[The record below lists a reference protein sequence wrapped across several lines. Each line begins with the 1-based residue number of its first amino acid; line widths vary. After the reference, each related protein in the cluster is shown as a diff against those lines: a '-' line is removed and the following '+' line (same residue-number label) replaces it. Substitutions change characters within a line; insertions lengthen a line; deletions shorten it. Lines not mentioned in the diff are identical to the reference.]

1 MVIPDD
7 LVNKVDAADQIRET
21 GSLEQYRPVGYRSL
35 FLLHTNLLVEQ
46 LCLLLFQRLVGG
58 DTAGVKFN
66 LGLQQIDLLRQSRIA
81 LIQQIL
87 LLLGVG
93 FVIFDLVQLV
103 FQVIHFLPLIID
115 LLLELFILLADSVG
129 VGRRIS
135 GRAVHCGRRQQC
147 RRHQQRA

>member
-7 LVNKVDAADQIRET
+7 LVDKVDAADQIRET
-21 GSLEQYRPVGYRSL
+21 GRLEQYRPVGYRSL

-115 LLLELFILLADSVG
+115 LLL
-129 VGRRIS
+129 
-135 GRAVHCGRRQQC
+135 
-147 RRHQQRA
+147 